1 MINTNKKQVTFNK
14 LVLDNKG
21 GFSILKQPYG
31 KKVCPKKISF
41 NKYFNRHHHP
51 LLKYI

>member
-31 KKVCPKKISF
+31 KRHIQKHHF
-41 NKYFNRHHHP
+41 NKYFNKYHHP
-51 LLKYI
+51 LIKYI

>member
-31 KKVCPKKISF
+31 KKHVKKISF